1 MLHVIFIIFLINDLI
16 FNEKCAF
23 FDLREIIEHC
33 QRLQNRLLVGLHV
46 HFQLHLPHSHEQRAK
61 IWVHCFCWED
71 CNTPQ
76 RNQIPLCSVLIDISL
91 SSARLITYVSHSV
104 LFLRNAFKC
113 VQLKIVLFHEES
125 VIDYK
130 IFTPGD
136 QFWFFL
142 SFNHHFYSIFWY
154 FGVFWHISLWYVC
167 LRGECQKKLHN
178 WTQATITHMSG
189 LHYLTFNLGI
199 YAWGLRSV
207 ISWFINSKRPLDRSL
222 KALQSSHS

>member
-16 FNEKCAF
+16 FNENCAF

-33 QRLQNRLLVGLHV
+33 QRLQTRLLVGLHV
-46 HFQLHLPHSHEQRAK
+46 HFQHHHPHSHEQRAK

-76 RNQIPLCSVLIDISL
+76 RNQIPLCSVLIDIPL
-91 SSARLITYVSHSV
+91 SSRVAKYLIRLNFILPRLITYVSHSV
-104 LFLRNAFKC
+104 LFLRNASKC

-142 SFNHHFYSIFWY
+142 SFNHHFYSIFWD
-154 FGVFWHISLWYVC
+154 FGVFWHIPLWYVC
-167 LRGECQKKLHN
+167 LWGESQKKTAQLNPSNNH
-178 WTQATITHMSG
+178 THVWLALSNFQSW
-189 LHYLTFNLGI
+189 YLC
-199 YAWGLRSV
+199 LRA
-207 ISWFINSKRPLDRSL
+207 KRDILI
-222 KALQSSHS
+222 H

>member
-1 MLHVIFIIFLINDLI
+1 MRFLWSARNKRTLPASTNST
-16 FNEKCAF
+16 FGGFACSFSTSSSLSWTAGKNMGSLF
-23 FDLREIIEHC
+23 
-33 QRLQNRLLVGLHV
+33 LLG
-46 HFQLHLPHSHEQRAK
+46 R
-61 IWVHCFCWED
+61 

-76 RNQIPLCSVLIDISL
+76 RNKIPLCSALIDIPP
-91 SSARLITYVSHSV
+91 SSREAKYLIRLNFILLRLITFVSHSV
-104 LFLRNAFKC
+104 LFLRNASKC
-113 VQLKIVLFHEES
+113 VQLKIVLFHDES

-142 SFNHHFYSIFWY
+142 SFNHHFYSIFWD
-154 FGVFWHISLWYVC
+154 FGVFWHIPLWYVC
-167 LRGECQKKLHN
+167 LWGESQKKLHN
-178 WTQATITHMSG
+178 WTQATITRMSG

-199 YAWGLRSV
+199 YAWGRSV